1 MFRDD
6 LGAANAR
13 IAALEAKIAEL
24 EQERAS
30 MPAKAERRIADLE
43 RQLAEARDKAARAE
57 QAARDKSSDRAKA
70 RAKDRE
76 RDKAKDKAK
85 DQARAPA
92 EGSPARRARTRA
104 LLKTLGLVFVGAAA
118 LALFLWWSLRTSLG
132 VGEVQA
138 AYWLPGDSGPE
149 LLLVIGAYE
158 RGESGAT
165 IRHRLELR
173 DGKTGQR
180 SARVST
186 GRDYRLVGVTPGGLW
201 FATESG
207 SRGGPG
213 LHRRDRRSLAV
224 TLTQAAWRSRN
235 KSLGRLD
242 YLGGVLHEP
251 AGGFPLR
258 ADDGRHYYLD
268 PETLEARSASA
279 LTERRGTGVL
289 DSITGYDP
297 TRQGHLPSGDQVSF
311 EGAERA
317 ALACSGMVS
326 SETVLLPELLRFDAD
341 DLLTPVGEDAF
352 LVTHRVSLSS
362 KKVQLSLLP
371 CQGPPRWTVDLPGQV
386 DGAARLDLPADQVV
400 FLARKG
406 SGHVLMAIGLEDGA
420 LRWRQAL

>member
-57 QAARDKSSDRAKA
+57 QAARDKSSDKAKA

-76 RDKAKDKAK
+76 RDKAK

-118 LALFLWWSLRTSLG
+118 LALFLWWSLRNSLG

-186 GRDYRLVGVTPGGLW
+186 GRDYRLVGVTPGGC
-201 FATESG
+201 G
-207 SRGGPG
+207 SPPRAAVAAAPG
-213 LHRRDRRSLAV
+213 CTAAID
-224 TLTQAAWRSRN
+224 AAWR
-235 KSLGRLD
+235 
-242 YLGGVLHEP
+242 
-251 AGGFPLR
+251 
-258 ADDGRHYYLD
+258 
-268 PETLEARSASA
+268 
-279 LTERRGTGVL
+279 
-289 DSITGYDP
+289 
-297 TRQGHLPSGDQVSF
+297 
-311 EGAERA
+311 
-317 ALACSGMVS
+317 
-326 SETVLLPELLRFDAD
+326 
-341 DLLTPVGEDAF
+341 
-352 LVTHRVSLSS
+352 
-362 KKVQLSLLP
+362 
-371 CQGPPRWTVDLPGQV
+371 
-386 DGAARLDLPADQVV
+386 
-400 FLARKG
+400 
-406 SGHVLMAIGLEDGA
+406 
-420 LRWRQAL
+420 